1 MTEFIVDQERRWSQ
15 TTLIFSPQCGP
26 QEGSSRGT
34 ISFSLPMDS
43 PESSEGSGMLVEH
56 GALEM
61 EQRRDGSRS
70 RYLTEKGGAGP
81 FSRDSWE
88 KASIL
93 NSLIVRLGMRDSLQ

>member
-15 TTLIFSPQCGP
+15 TTLI
-26 QEGSSRGT
+26 SSVWASGRVKQGA

-81 FSRDSWE
+81 FS
-88 KASIL
+88 
-93 NSLIVRLGMRDSLQ
+93 